1 MLTIHPNLKFGG
13 NQQDRAVKWKQQE
26 QERLQERRS
35 LVVVGGEGGDGGLMQ
50 EVGGDGE
57 GGL

>member
-35 LVVVGGEGGDGGLMQ
+35 WVGVGGAGGAGGGRQEG
-50 EVGGDGE
+50 GGDGE